1 MNNHKKEQKKTTHSR
16 RGVVSNKLKLFL
28 SMWKRTSRKAQWAQG
43 KDGREIF
50 SRGGAWP
57 KIYRVVWG
65 VTGVYICVAGQG
77 TNQLIEIYA
86 IICMENLEDS
96 QIYRQSNHD
105 HNHCLVLSHCSIIHY
120 GFPELNRLI
129 QGGFNPFMERINWG
143 RLTFFCGELKYYIIR
158 NVVLNR
164 ENTNST
170 IFTHL

>member
-1 MNNHKKEQKKTTHSR
+1 MSKRKQHIVDEELCPTNWNFFFPCEREHRERHNGPKARMDGKFFHWVGHGQKSIGWCEAWQGCISAWQGR
-16 RGVVSNKLKLFL
+16 AQISWLKL
-28 SMWKRTSRKAQWAQG
+28 
-43 KDGREIF
+43 
-50 SRGGAWP
+50 
-57 KIYRVVWG
+57 
-65 VTGVYICVAGQG
+65 
-77 TNQLIEIYA
+77 YA

-120 GFPELNRLI
+120 GFPELNRFRVELTL
-129 QGGFNPFMERINWG
+129 FMELFNWG

-164 ENTNST
+164 EHTNST